1 MMMTQWRL
9 ARGEHRASARKVYR
23 VFTLVLAL
31 GFAVLCGGATAT
43 AHPMPIR
50 HVPASHQTTKTTASH
65 AKLHKQASKA
75 RMSRE
80 SGRIASSKGAAVKN
94 NHSTLKSA
102 QRRADLPVSKP
113 EARSRKRR
121 HKRSAQNDNPDPPA
135 LHRASTS
142 RPGGRPAGLIR
153 HEIAARASED
163 EPLSSI
169 PSASSEEANI
179 DETSDAKHGTD
190 APVPSEA
197 KSLTVDDFLRAASTA
212 PASSIYASGESHPD
226 ENVSSSQLHTV
237 SPTAKTLPTKRAAVL
252 GRVEAAPAQNTI
264 LPIERAVPSDLAGAP
279 LSVPEPTSRVAI
291 GQNDLASTGLR
302 APSRHEL
309 IEEVEQPMVLPGMY
323 RNGRLVVPP
332 ALRGTREILIH
343 QNIMADDEGL
353 QRVQDDYDLRRMR
366 AARQLVDFSE
376 SASLHLNAELA
387 GNRRCARPWAVRFAS
402 DMARAYYARFHQP
415 LQVNSAVRTVA
426 YQVRL
431 RRVNGN
437 AAGVDGDVASPHL
450 TGEALDFGKRG
461 MSMQEIAWMR
471 TYLLPLM
478 QSGKLDVEEEFQQSC
493 FHISVYRAY
502 LPATKRRPVGRSEV
516 AQLRE
521 PRLTKIATH
530 SVQDQ

>member
-1 MMMTQWRL
+1 MTQWRL
-9 ARGEHRASARKVYR
+9 AQGEHRASARKVYR

-31 GFAVLCGGATAT
+31 GFAVLCGGTTAI
-43 AHPMPIR
+43 AHPMPMR
-50 HVPASHQTTKTTASH
+50 HVLASHQTTKASPSH
-65 AKLHKQASKA
+65 AKLHKRASKA
-75 RMSRE
+75 HVSSE
-80 SGRIASSKGAAVKN
+80 SGRVASSKGAVAKN
-94 NHSTLKSA
+94 NRSKLRA
-102 QRRADLPVSKP
+102 QRSADVPVSKP

-121 HKRSAQNDNPDPPA
+121 HKRPAQNDSPDPPV

-142 RPGGRPAGLIR
+142 RHVGRPAGLIR
-153 HEIAARASED
+153 HEIAARPTGD
-163 EPLSSI
+163 EPLSST
-169 PSASSEEANI
+169 SSEEANI
-179 DETSDAKHGTD
+179 DEISDAKHGAD

-197 KSLTVDDFLRAASTA
+197 KSLSVDDFLRAASTA

-226 ENVSSSQLHTV
+226 EAVSSSQLHIV
-237 SPTAKTLPTKRAAVL
+237 SPTAKTLPTKRPAVL
-252 GRVEAAPAQNTI
+252 ARVEAAPAQNTT
-264 LPIERAVPSDLAGAP
+264 LPNERTAPSDFAGAP
-279 LSVPEPTSRVAI
+279 LSVPEPTSRVAV
-291 GQNDLASTGLR
+291 GPNDLASNGLR

-366 AARQLVDFSE
+366 AARQLVDFPE

-478 QSGKLDVEEEFQQSC
+478 QGGKLDVEEEFQQSC

-502 LPATKRRPVGRSEV
+502 LPATKRRPVGRNEV

-521 PRLTKIATH
+521 PRLPKIATH